1 MRWGGLPAMAGVGR
15 FSHCPSLPRLA
26 QTLRA
31 RLAEMRWRTVL
42 PPALS
47 PGRPVP
53 VCTSSRPE
61 SLLQLP
67 GPVRLREHP
76 GQDTEALP
84 SGHLISRP
92 VWVGVGAEGGV
103 RIIRPPD
110 VTVQTA
116 RTGHR
121 RGQTASCHETV
132 GSHCPSQRLFT
143 HKKVRTFL

>member
-1 MRWGGLPAMAGVGR
+1 MAGVGR

-116 RTGHR
+116 TDRTQER
-121 RGQTASCHETV
+121 TDSLVPRDRGKPLPQPAALYS
-132 GSHCPSQRLFT
+132 
-143 HKKVRTFL
+143 